1 MPLAPRKAS
10 NLAPYLWLISPSTDT
25 SQVALPPNPQ
35 PPSRLP
41 VIPAEA
47 GIQTPVPTPT
57 APTQATPLFPY
68 RNSQDSSMAT
78 FQTILKIPKSQ
89 NPENPDSDKKARDIP
104 NGCPSPHAKPA
115 ALRINGG

>member
-47 GIQTPVPTPT
+47 GIQTPVPI
-57 APTQATPLFPY
+57 APTRHSGYTSFSVPEFTGLKYGHIPDHPE
-68 RNSQDSSMAT
+68 NP
-78 FQTILKIPKSQ
+78 KIPKS
-89 NPENPDSDKKARDIP
+89 
-104 NGCPSPHAKPA
+104 
-115 ALRINGG
+115 